1 MDFQW
6 HLQMGFHICDFGCV
20 FCLPWRAA
28 AAESIRLA
36 LGEFGATI
44 TFAGSLGGRTRTLPV
59 ETFLALEQDP
69 ETAIAVSVL
78 LLGISLAVLAV
89 LRGRW
94 LGR

>member
-1 MDFQW
+1 MT
-6 HLQMGFHICDFGCV
+6 LGCNRSGAFWGV
-20 FCLPWRAA
+20 ALPQAGRGVLTAGTLAWAR
-28 AAESIRLA
+28 A